1 MVTNQP
7 LAATLWVKRG
17 YRGQKVDTKTQ
28 TTKSQTQVDQGIQA
42 KMDTSQT
49 HISSLETQVAASVQA
64 LADDY
69 LAQFSLEPTTRTQGK
84 RNQKVRSLTS
94 PSLTLYF
101 FSIAFL
107 LVCLST
113 LIFTLQYNCVRTF
126 QVRAKLVWAHSKIAQ
141 NTMQSEYK
149 DYVGMK

>member
-1 MVTNQP
+1 
-7 LAATLWVKRG
+7 
-17 YRGQKVDTKTQ
+17 
-28 TTKSQTQVDQGIQA
+28 
-42 KMDTSQT
+42 MDTSQT

-107 LVCLST
+107 LVCL
-113 LIFTLQYNCVRTF
+113 
-126 QVRAKLVWAHSKIAQ
+126 LVL
-141 NTMQSEYK
+141 
-149 DYVGMK
+149 

>member
-28 TTKSQTQVDQGIQA
+28 TTESQTQVDQGIQA

-101 FSIAFL
+101 FSICALFSVSL
-107 LVCLST
+107 PSVVSSHLSAELFFNCAIILV
-113 LIFTLQYNCVRTF
+113 I
-126 QVRAKLVWAHSKIAQ
+126 
-141 NTMQSEYK
+141 
-149 DYVGMK
+149 